1 MFNLKLKSMINLTDL
16 DLNAINAK
24 VNELITG
31 INEDNWVITYN
42 KQQVALDFN
51 GEAHL
56 EVLGYSF
63 TPTKDASIL
72 DIDYDKNPYYQAQE
86 HIFNQVRQML
96 ADFMSTTEVEYEIK
110 TDTENN
116 HITWYTHDNDH
127 LNLDFADDSII
138 ITLYLS
144 GQY

>member
-1 MFNLKLKSMINLTDL
+1 MINLTDL

-31 INEDNWVITYN
+31 INENNWVITYN
-42 KQQVALDFN
+42 KQQIALDFN

-56 EVLGYSF
+56 QVLGYSF
-63 TPTKDASIL
+63 TRTMGAQIPD
-72 DIDYDKNPYYQAQE
+72 DYDSDPYFQAQN
-86 HIFNQVRQML
+86 HLFNQIRQMIS
-96 ADFMSTTEVEYEIK
+96 DFMSTTEVEYEIK
-110 TDTENN
+110 TDCENN
-116 HITWYTHDNDH
+116 HITWYTHENDH
-127 LNLDFADDSII
+127 INLDFADESII